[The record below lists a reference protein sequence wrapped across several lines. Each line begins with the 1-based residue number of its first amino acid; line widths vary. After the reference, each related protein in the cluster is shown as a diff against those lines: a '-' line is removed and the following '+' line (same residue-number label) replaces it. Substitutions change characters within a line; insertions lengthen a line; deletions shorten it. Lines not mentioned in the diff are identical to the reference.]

1 MALSGRQRMQCFGL
15 VYWALAA
22 IEMVLVIVA
31 WNTSLIT
38 VESVTGIF
46 MVNFLAGLCGLSALF
61 ILGAYM
67 GEPLPNDRLL
77 FNKEPFPRA
86 SGILAIVFVL
96 VTVVLIVSTI
106 KIGNAAHGYSSATP
120 TASCADRVKYV
131 VEDAN
136 SKWIRYKCVSHHEW
150 LQVDKATSLTIS
162 AGSSFIL
169 VIFGTWHLGGSIAK
183 GGRQDGESW

>member
-46 MVNFLAGLCGLSALF
+46 MVNFLAGLCGFSAIF

-96 VTVVLIVSTI
+96 VAVVLIVSTI

-120 TASCADRVKYV
+120 TAAARPPSG
-131 VEDAN
+131 
-136 SKWIRYKCVSHHEW
+136 
-150 LQVDKATSLTIS
+150 TSASPTCPTSPTAAARASSRGGTS
-162 AGSSFIL
+162 A
-169 VIFGTWHLGGSIAK
+169 
-183 GGRQDGESW
+183 